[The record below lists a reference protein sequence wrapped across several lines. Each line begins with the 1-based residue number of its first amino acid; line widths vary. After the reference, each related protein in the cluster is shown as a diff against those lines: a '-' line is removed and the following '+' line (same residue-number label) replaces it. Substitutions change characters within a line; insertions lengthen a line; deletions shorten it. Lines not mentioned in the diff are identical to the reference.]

1 MKTKFFIAVFAVLC
15 FLGQGCGVT
24 RQVGEV
30 YNLTQ
35 CRYDY
40 HSISQ
45 LNFAGVDLSR
55 GVSVTT
61 VPQVLALLSGSKS
74 SLPLNFTI
82 NLDVTNPNQS
92 TASLHGLDYILRIDN
107 VEFTRGAVNQSLN
120 VPSGGTLV
128 LPLAIGVDLATLL
141 SGDSKNS
148 VENIV
153 KNFIGIGNENP
164 PFLYRSDPLSASET
178 EPFPLPNMSR
188 LLFRLE
194 GSEINDMWSY
204 FPMRSP

>member
-61 VPQVLALLSGSKS
+61 VPQVLALLGGSKS
-74 SLPLNFTI
+74 SLPLNFTV

-107 VEFTRGAVNQSLN
+107 VEFTRGQ
-120 VPSGGTLV
+120 
-128 LPLAIGVDLATLL
+128 
-141 SGDSKNS
+141 
-148 VENIV
+148 
-153 KNFIGIGNENP
+153 
-164 PFLYRSDPLSASET
+164 
-178 EPFPLPNMSR
+178 
-188 LLFRLE
+188 
-194 GSEINDMWSY
+194 
-204 FPMRSP
+204 